1 MKIKGYNIK
10 NPQTVNQTTV
20 KRILESNL
28 HPLKTHKFKH
38 SEYFKEVEIAQQQGS
53 DYVLAYKIYDMN
65 FNQYYYICSYLESEL
80 NIKPNNDIT
89 IFRSRK
95 YITTQ
100 DTQETTTDTETP
112 KEYKTTLKQDIIKK
126 NTKKL
131 QQQKNNTIQKTKL
144 QKALKTGS
152 NKEETPDQILFWHN
166 QQPMQPDY
174 SNFSAFPFQNIS
186 YQVP

>member
-1 MKIKGYNIK
+1 MKIKGYNMK

-65 FNQYYYICSYLESEL
+65 FDQYYYICSYLESQL

-95 YITTQ
+95 YITPQ
-100 DTQETTTDTETP
+100 DTQETTEEPNNNEHSTIRIIIG
-112 KEYKTTLKQDIIKK
+112 TLLYII
-126 NTKKL
+126 L
-131 QQQKNNTIQKTKL
+131 IIGL
-144 QKALKTGS
+144 IYIF
-152 NKEETPDQILFWHN
+152 IL
-166 QQPMQPDY
+166 
-174 SNFSAFPFQNIS
+174 
-186 YQVP
+186 

>member
-1 MKIKGYNIK
+1 MKIKGYNMK

-65 FNQYYYICSYLESEL
+65 FDQYYYICSYLESQL

-100 DTQETTTDTETP
+100 DTQETTEEP
-112 KEYKTTLKQDIIKK
+112 KEFKTTLKEDIMHNKHNTNNNYNNRTNIYIHIIKNRSLKK
-126 NTKKL
+126 NT
-131 QQQKNNTIQKTKL
+131 T
-144 QKALKTGS
+144 
-152 NKEETPDQILFWHN
+152 
-166 QQPMQPDY
+166 
-174 SNFSAFPFQNIS
+174 
-186 YQVP
+186 